1 MAKPPIVLAIIAVAI
16 LAPFHPALYAHAAG
30 PEGVAAQSVAVASA
44 AGNHLKKV
52 RTGSPFV
59 ATINLV
65 NSGAGIRDYVS
76 VMEVR
81 DSEGITVALEL
92 DNGLLGPGQKVAFS
106 KTLVLRE
113 VGNYTVR
120 AFAYSSPA
128 IERGMSMDISPA
140 ISTRMSIV
148 DASSARQVGVYVP
161 LYEDPN
167 LEDQGSMWN
176 GLVRAKASHPAVPF
190 VVTINPWSGP
200 GSWQDPAYIK
210 GTSQLRKAGIEYVL
224 GYVSTGYARQDP
236 GYSIV
241 ELKAQIDRY
250 REWYPDVNG
259 VMLDEVNSSGGKV
272 SFYKELVSYAKAKGM
287 EYVLANPGTNVD
299 EKYVGVFDSM
309 MIFEDK
315 GLPTVAQLQ
324 ANTFYPKYPPEYFSF
339 TSRNISSLDPDY
351 VDEIKD
357 YVGMFYVTDGFESA
371 GNDNPYD
378 TLPPYFSDLLALL
391 DESQ

>member
-1 MAKPPIVLAIIAVAI
+1 MAKPPIVLAIIAVAM
-16 LAPFHPALYAHAAG
+16 LAPFHPAMSAHAAG
-30 PEGVAAQSVAVASA
+30 TDGVAAQSVAVASA

-52 RTGSPFV
+52 KAGSPFV
-59 ATINLV
+59 ATVELA
-65 NSGAGIRDYVS
+65 NSGAGIRDYVA

-92 DNGLLGPGQKVAFS
+92 DNGLLGPGQKATAS
-106 KTLVLRE
+106 RNLVLQE
-113 VGNYTVR
+113 IGNYTVR

-128 IERGMSMDISPA
+128 IGQSASMDISPA

-148 DASSARQVGVYVP
+148 NASSARQVGVYVP
-161 LYEDPN
+161 LYEYPY
-167 LEDQGSMWN
+167 LEDQGSMWE
-176 GLVRAKASHPAVPF
+176 GVVRAKASHPAVPF

-200 GSWQDPAYIK
+200 GIWQDPAYIE

-224 GYVSTGYARQDP
+224 GYVSTGYARQDS
-236 GYSIV
+236 GYSMA

-259 VMLDEVNSSGGKV
+259 IMLDEVNSGGSQV
-272 SFYKELVSYAKAKGM
+272 SFYRELVSYARAKGM
-287 EYVLANPGTNVD
+287 EYVLANPGTNVN
-299 EKYVGVFDSM
+299 EKYVGMFDSM
-309 MIFEDK
+309 MIFEGK
-315 GLPTVAQLQ
+315 KLPTVAQLQ

-339 TSRNISSLDPDY
+339 AARDIPSLDPDY

-357 YVGMFYVTDGFESA
+357 YVGIFYITDSVETA
-371 GNDNPYD
+371 GDDNPYD
-378 TLPPYFSDLLALL
+378 ALPSYFSDLLALL